1 MLPQS
6 TQEML
11 GDPALRDLKKGDI
24 IQLQRRGFFI
34 CDQPYSPSSVHS
46 FKETPCTLFLI
57 PDGHTKAMP
66 TSGGKVHG
74 TPEFLFIPSL
84 LSFILHFSVL
94 SVLSPSRFH
103 SSSLLF
109 GVSHPFPQP
118 HFPSPVL
125 LCLTSS
131 NPSTFTLAFLKNT
144 SFPYF
149 VDLPILASSSNTC
162 LLPTL
167 ALLSHFASGASRQ
180 THSSRSNSRPRS
192 REVHLPLQKKK
203 QIKRRRYLLARTV
216 LQQQQPKRL
225 RRQCLSHPHRGK
237 HLHRL
242 LLPAKLSWRALR
254 RR

>member
-34 CDQPYSPSSVHS
+34 CDQPYSPPSVHS
-46 FKETPCTLFLI
+46 SKETPCTLFLI

-66 TSGGKVHG
+66 TSGGKVHD
-74 TPEFLFIPSL
+74 TPEFLFILHFPSL
-84 LSFILHFSVL
+84 LFFILHFSVL
-94 SVLSPSRFH
+94 SVLSLSHFH
-103 SSSLLF
+103 SSSLLL
-109 GVSHPFPQP
+109 GVSHPFLQP

-149 VDLPILASSSNTC
+149 VDLFQYLPPPNTY
-162 LLPTL
+162 
-167 ALLSHFASGASRQ
+167 LLSQHLLFFLISPAAQVDRPTPRDPTAGQEAE
-180 THSSRSNSRPRS
+180 RSIC
-192 REVHLPLQKKK
+192 HC
-203 QIKRRRYLLARTV
+203 RRRNR
-216 LQQQQPKRL
+216 
-225 RRQCLSHPHRGK
+225 
-237 HLHRL
+237 
-242 LLPAKLSWRALR
+242 
-254 RR
+254 